1 MPPLLAA
8 VPDGTAAWLDS
19 LQWLVT
25 FVIGLA
31 LLWGKVFPSSQK
43 REVSFTGTPA
53 DKKEFEAHV
62 EVNRKD
68 HDGLHSKIGGTE
80 RGLRTEMHNGL
91 SALRDKVDK
100 LAETVS
106 ALNATTGLQNGALAA
121 IDSKV
126 TKLLSESRHHPHP
139 PHHAD

>member
-43 REVSFTGTPA
+43 REVSFTGTPT
-53 DKKEFEAHV
+53 DRKEFEAHV
-62 EVNRKD
+62 EGNKKD
-68 HDGLHSKIGGTE
+68 HDGIHSKVGGVE
-80 RGLRTEMHNGL
+80 RGLRAEMHTGMN
-91 SALRDKVDK
+91 ALREKVDK
-100 LAETVS
+100 LSESVS
-106 ALNATTGLQNGALAA
+106 ALTATTNLQNQSLAA
-121 IDSKV
+121 IDTKV
-126 TKLLSESRHHPHP
+126 TKLLSDTRITKRN
-139 PHHAD
+139 AT